1 MRGPLALLLFLGLT
15 LGCIGTGRAQAGKTE
30 PNIFDPEAAIAH
42 SQAAL
47 GRQLLDHAFT
57 DADGGAFRLSDAGG
71 APLVISLVFT
81 ACAESCPI
89 LIETLAEAVEVAQD
103 AFGPSSFSVITI
115 GFDSEHDSPER
126 MRAYA
131 ASHDIDL
138 PQWRFLSGPPETVDA
153 LIEELGYLR
162 LSSPRGFDH
171 VAQTSIVDGERRV
184 FAQVYGDSFPAPALV
199 DPLKAFLFKR
209 ASPLTDVAQ
218 LIERV
223 RLFCTFYDP
232 VSGRYAFDYSIFIS
246 FAVGALVLLG
256 LGTILTRAWLRTAR
270 SSSRRHA

>member
-1 MRGPLALLLFLGLT
+1 MRGLSALLLLLGLT
-15 LGCIGTGRAQAGKTE
+15 LGCAGTVRAQADKAE
-30 PNIFDPEAAIAH
+30 PNVFDPAAAIAH
-42 SQAAL
+42 SQAAI
-47 GRQLLDHAFT
+47 GRQLLDHVFT
-57 DADGGAFRLSDAGG
+57 DADGGTFRLSDVGG
-71 APLVISLVFT
+71 TPLVVSLVFT

-89 LIETLAEAVEVAQD
+89 LIETLADAVEVAQD
-103 AFGPSSFSVITI
+103 AFGPSSFSVVTI

-126 MRAYA
+126 MRDYA
-131 ASHDIDL
+131 ASHDIDV
-138 PQWRFLSGPPETVDA
+138 PQWRFLSGPSETVDA

-184 FAQVYGDSFPAPALV
+184 FAHVYGDSFPAPALV
-199 DPLKAFLFKR
+199 DPLKALLFKR
-209 ASPLTDVAQ
+209 ASPLTDFAQ

-232 VSGRYAFDYSIFIS
+232 SSGRYAVDYSIFIS
-246 FAVGALVLLG
+246 FTIGGLSLLG
-256 LGTILTRAWLRTAR
+256 LATILVRVWLRSAR